1 MRVRVLGPIEASV
14 GGRPVPL
21 VAGKQRALLAMLAV
35 HVNRTVSADALL
47 AGLWGEQPPAS
58 APKMVQQYVSQLRRA
73 LGDGGNGDAVEILT
87 RGHGYELR
95 VAPDEVDVAR
105 FERLVSDGAARE
117 ALALWRGPA
126 LADVADEPF
135 AAAEIRRLEELRLTA
150 LAQAID
156 AELAD
161 GRHRELVAELEG
173 LVAEHPLSEGLHGQL
188 MLALYRSGRQAEA
201 LEAYRCARSTLVEQ
215 IGVEP
220 GPQLRRLHAA
230 ILRQDAWLDLGGPG
244 ELPAELETSSPLVGR
259 DAELERLRGAWA
271 RRARRRRRRGRL
283 RAAGDRL
290 HAARRR
296 ARARGAARG
305 WARALRRAAGAESG
319 DRRWS
324 CSTTSRARPLSWAS
338 LRSVCSVS

>member
-58 APKMVQQYVSQLRRA
+58 AAKMVQQYVSQLRRA

-105 FERLVSDGAARE
+105 FERLVSEGAARE

-126 LADVADEPF
+126 LADVGDEPF

-188 MLALYRSGRQAEA
+188 MLALYRSGRQADA

-271 RRARRRRRRGRL
+271 R
-283 RAAGDRL
+283 
-290 HAARRR
+290 
-296 ARARGAARG
+296 ARGGGAVVVVSGPPGIGCTRLVAELAHEVQREG
-305 WARALRRAAGAESG
+305 GARALRRAAGARPG
-319 DRRWS
+319 TGAGRVRR
-324 CSTTSRARPLSWAS
+324 RRG
-338 LRSVCSVS
+338 RGH

>member
-1 MRVRVLGPIEASV
+1 
-14 GGRPVPL
+14 
-21 VAGKQRALLAMLAV
+21 
-35 HVNRTVSADALL
+35 
-47 AGLWGEQPPAS
+47 
-58 APKMVQQYVSQLRRA
+58 MVQQYVSQLRRA

-87 RGHGYELR
+87 RGRGYELR
-95 VAPDEVDVAR
+95 VAPDEVDAAR
-105 FERLVSDGAARE
+105 FERLVADGAARE

-161 GRHRELVAELEG
+161 GRHRELVGELEG

-201 LEAYRCARSTLVEQ
+201 LEAYRRARATLVEQ

-220 GPQLRRLHAA
+220 GPQLRRLHEAV
-230 ILRQDAWLDLGGPG
+230 LRQDAWLDLGGPG

-259 DAELERLRGAWA
+259 EAELERLRAAWA
-271 RRARRRRRRGRL
+271 RARGGARRRRRRLGP
-283 RAAGDRL
+283 AGDRP
-290 HAARRR
+290 HAARRG
-296 ARARGAARG
+296 AGARGAAGGR
-305 WARALRRAAGAESG
+305 ARALRRGPAPRSG

-324 CSTTSRARPLSWAS
+324 CSTSRGRG
-338 LRSVCSVS
+338 R